1 MRISFHQLCCQRLT
15 PYDRIDAMTEK
26 QIDRLIHLWQRRLHL
41 EDFEIHWNTFPAK
54 SVPEL
59 QDGSPACV
67 HVAQSDKKIFISFA
81 KEQERAIDEELIVHE
96 LSHAFLTRLDEFT
109 THVINTY
116 IAEPKARSLIVLQKD
131 DIGNEIVD
139 WLVRIFLK
147 LTSGERKKSKKKKR

>member
-1 MRISFHQLCCQRLT
+1 
-15 PYDRIDAMTEK
+15 MTEK
-26 QIDRLIHLWQRRLHL
+26 RIDQLIHLWQKRLHL
-41 EDFEIHWNTFPAK
+41 EDFEIHWNVFPAK

-59 QDGSPACV
+59 EDGSPACV

-81 KEQERAIDEELIVHE
+81 KEQQGLIDEELIVHE

-109 THVINTY
+109 THVVDTY
-116 IAEPKARSLIVLQKD
+116 VADPKARSLIILQKD

-147 LTSGERKKSKKKKR
+147 IASSTPWKKPKQRRKTRARP

>member
-1 MRISFHQLCCQRLT
+1 
-15 PYDRIDAMTEK
+15 MTEK
-26 QIDRLIHLWQRRLHL
+26 QIDRLIHQWQRRLHL
-41 EDFEIHWNTFPAK
+41 EDFEIHWNVFPAK

-59 QDGSPACV
+59 EDGSPACV

-81 KEQERAIDEELIVHE
+81 KEQQGLIDEELIVHE

-109 THVINTY
+109 THVVDTY
-116 IAEPKARSLIVLQKD
+116 VAEPKARSLIILQKD

-147 LTSGERKKSKKKKR
+147 IASSTPPKKPKQRRRTRSHP

>member
-1 MRISFHQLCCQRLT
+1 V
-15 PYDRIDAMTEK
+15 TEK
-26 QIDRLIHLWQRRLHL
+26 QIDRLIHLWQKCLYL
-41 EDFEIHWNTFPAK
+41 EDFEIHWNVFPAK

-59 QDGSPACV
+59 EDGSPACV

-81 KEQERAIDEELIVHE
+81 REQQGLIDEELIVHE

-109 THVINTY
+109 THVIDTY
-116 IAEPKARSLIVLQKD
+116 VTDPKARSLIILQKD

-147 LTSGERKKSKKKKR
+147 IASSTPPEKPKQRRKTRDRP

>member
-1 MRISFHQLCCQRLT
+1 
-15 PYDRIDAMTEK
+15 MTEK
-26 QIDRLIHLWQRRLHL
+26 RIDQLIHQWQRRFYL
-41 EDFEIHWNTFPAK
+41 EEFEIHWNLFPAK

-59 QDGSPACV
+59 GDGSPACV

-81 KEQERAIDEELIVHE
+81 KEQQGLIDEELIVHE

-109 THVINTY
+109 THVVDTY
-116 IAEPKARSLIVLQKD
+116 VADPKARSLIILQKD

-147 LTSGERKKSKKKKR
+147 IASSTPPKKPKQRRRTRSRP

>member
-1 MRISFHQLCCQRLT
+1 
-15 PYDRIDAMTEK
+15 MTEK
-26 QIDRLIHLWQRRLHL
+26 QIDHLIQLWQKRLQL
-41 EDFEIHWNTFPAK
+41 TEFEIHWNVFPAK

-81 KEQERAIDEELIVHE
+81 KEQEEMIDEELIIHE

-109 THVINTY
+109 THVIDTY
-116 IAEPKARSLIVLQKD
+116 VSDPKARSLIILQKD

-147 LTSGERKKSKKKKR
+147 MSPSEAKKESKEKKRKRSRS

>member
-1 MRISFHQLCCQRLT
+1 
-15 PYDRIDAMTEK
+15 MTEK
-26 QIDRLIHLWQRRLHL
+26 QIDRLIHLWQKRLHL
-41 EDFEIHWNTFPAK
+41 EDFEIHWNVFPAK

-59 QDGSPACV
+59 EDGSPACV

-81 KEQERAIDEELIVHE
+81 KEQQGLIDEELIVHE

-109 THVINTY
+109 THVVDTY
-116 IAEPKARSLIVLQKD
+116 VADPKARSLIILQKD

-147 LTSGERKKSKKKKR
+147 IASSTPPEKAKQRKKTRTRP